1 MKSTELRI
9 GNIITGLSIEKVEWL
24 GDQVVNLYS
33 IGGYS
38 PIELTEEWLIKF
50 GFKRVQEDKY
60 GCHYENKECWIYLTH
75 SGFEIE
81 IITSYGRFNL
91 SRTYKYVHQL
101 QNLYFAITGQELS
114 V

>member
-9 GNIITGLSIEKVEWL
+9 GNIIEGLSIDKVEWL
-24 GDQVVNLYS
+24 GARVVNLYS
-33 IGGYS
+33 IGCYS
-38 PIELTEEWLIKF
+38 PIELTEEWLIRF

-60 GCHYENKECWIYLTH
+60 GCHYENKECWIYLTQ

-81 IITSYGRFNL
+81 IITAYGRFNL

-101 QNLYFAITGQELS
+101 QNLYFSITGQELS